1 MDLIDNEA
9 TLNRVENLLNCIQV
23 AFTSSELYQ
32 IKKIN
37 AFEIDEE
44 TDLALLVSISRKGK
58 NKNINEFDTLVY
70 QFLDFAS
77 KRFSA
82 VEKQFIYQHYFL
94 GVGVNELKEGFYDF
108 TYNCTYC
115 MKNAFVIDKKI
126 KNKLMYVFTNVVEY
140 KHL

>member
-1 MDLIDNEA
+1 MKNDEKLLKDRVNKNDNSKEKI
-9 TLNRVENLLNCIQV
+9 E
-23 AFTSSELYQ
+23 
-32 IKKIN
+32 KK
-37 AFEIDEE
+37 
-44 TDLALLVSISRKGK
+44 K

-77 KRFSA
+77 RRFSA
-82 VEKQFIYQHYFL
+82 VEKQFIYLHYFL